1 MLEYIIILMI
11 LALIPAIVLWFI
23 FFDLKKK
30 GYSIP
35 KRHQLAISMTLIGIF
50 IIFILPYDTI
60 IGAINNR
67 YIPMDEKCGFFI
79 LVTVPFLLIV
89 LGISTLIKTA
99 KKIKKTPSDIRQKA
113 LNMVSKYLKF
123 NGDIWSNLEIKNQHC
138 SVELLQDGAT
148 IIVKELENNFRNF
161 KILAFDDKDVM
172 NHICYNFKEN
182 TTYDELL
189 NLGYKLEVKIKELS
203 ELKKEIPESS
213 KEFEVE
219 EFKSKSND
227 DRNLDL

>member
-50 IIFILPYDTI
+50 IIFILPYNTI
-60 IGAINNR
+60 IEAINNR
-67 YIPMDEKCGFFI
+67 YIPMNEKCGFFI
-79 LVTVPFLLIV
+79 LITIPFLLTG
-89 LGISTLIKTA
+89 LGIHTLIKIA
-99 KKIKKTPSDIRQKA
+99 KNIKKTPSDIRQKA
-113 LNMVSKYLKF
+113 LNIVSKYLKF

-138 SVELLQDGAT
+138 SVELLHDGDT

-161 KILAFDDKDVM
+161 KILAFDEKDLI
-172 NHICYNFKEN
+172 NTFCYIFEEN
-182 TTYDELL
+182 TKYDNLL
-189 NLGYKLEVKIKELS
+189 EHAQSLNVQIKEIVPRK
-203 ELKKEIPESS
+203 ELATTKEEPL
-213 KEFEVE
+213 VE
-219 EFKSKSND
+219 DYNPKLND
-227 DRNLDL
+227 DRNVDL